1 MHSRFSVICDTYS
14 RQEGENVNNFLNPM
28 NPYQMQP
35 NYFNAN
41 YQPPQMPNYGTQAQ
55 ARQSNVDWVYVN
67 GLQGAREQIVQPGC
81 TAWMMDN
88 NDPLIYYKAVDQMG
102 QPTFKAYRLIELEAQ
117 DAAPAQLAPQMD
129 LSMFATR
136 EDVAAIGVK
145 VDKLIAEIGGVN
157 V

>member
-1 MHSRFSVICDTYS
+1 M
-14 RQEGENVNNFLNPM
+14 NNFLNPM

-41 YQPPQMPNYGTQAQ
+41 YQPPQMPNYGAQ
-55 ARQSNVDWVYVN
+55 TRQSNVDWVYVN

-88 NDPLIYYKAVDQMG
+88 NEPLIYYKAVDQMG
-102 QPTFKAYRLIELEAQ
+102 QPTLKAYRLTELEPQ
-117 DAAPAQLAPQMD
+117 GAASVQSAPQMD

-136 EDVAAIGVK
+136 DDVAAIGAK
-145 VDKLIAEIGGVN
+145 VDKLIAEIGGMN

>member
-1 MHSRFSVICDTYS
+1 M
-14 RQEGENVNNFLNPM
+14 NNFLNPM

-41 YQPPQMPNYGTQAQ
+41 YQPPQIQNYGAQ

-88 NDPLIYYKAVDQMG
+88 NEPMIYYKAVDQMG
-102 QPTFKAYRLIELEAQ
+102 QPTLKAYRLTELEAQ
-117 DAAPAQLAPQMD
+117 SASSAQPAPQMD

-136 EDVAAIGVK
+136 EDVAAIGAK
-145 VDKLIAEIGGVN
+145 VDKLIIEIGGMN

>member
-1 MHSRFSVICDTYS
+1 M
-14 RQEGENVNNFLNPM
+14 NNYLNPM

-41 YQPPQMPNYGTQAQ
+41 YQPPQIQNYGAQ

-88 NDPLIYYKAVDQMG
+88 NEPIIYYKAVDQMG
-102 QPTFKAYRLIELEAQ
+102 QPTLKAYRLNELEPQSAVQ
-117 DAAPAQLAPQMD
+117 SQPAPQMD

-136 EDVAAIGVK
+136 EDVAAIGAK
-145 VDKLIAEIGGVN
+145 VDKLIAEIGGMN

>member
-1 MHSRFSVICDTYS
+1 M
-14 RQEGENVNNFLNPM
+14 NNYINPVSTI
-28 NPYQMQP
+28 NPYPMQP

-41 YQPPQMPNYGTQAQ
+41 YQPPQMFGQQPAQ

-67 GLQGAREQIVQPGC
+67 GFQGAREQIVQPGC

-102 QPTFKAYRLIELEAQ
+102 QPTLKAYRLTELEQQCATPVQ
-117 DAAPAQLAPQMD
+117 TVPQMD

-136 EDVAAIGVK
+136 DDVAAIGAK
-145 VDKLIAEIGGVN
+145 VDKLLSEIGGFQT
-157 V
+157 

>member
-1 MHSRFSVICDTYS
+1 M
-14 RQEGENVNNFLNPM
+14 NNYINPIS
-28 NPYQMQP
+28 PYPMQP

-41 YQPPQMPNYGTQAQ
+41 YQPPQMTGYGAQAQ
-55 ARQSNVDWVYVN
+55 TRQSNVEWVYVN

-88 NDPLIYYKAVDQMG
+88 NEPIIYYKAVDQMG
-102 QPTFKAYRLIELEAQ
+102 QPTLKAYRLTELEPQ
-117 DAAPAQLAPQMD
+117 GAAPVQSAPQMD

-136 EDVAAIGVK
+136 EDVAAIGAK
-145 VDKLIAEIGGVN
+145 VDKLISEIGGMN

>member
-1 MHSRFSVICDTYS
+1 MHSLVCEICDDGGI
-14 RQEGENVNNFLNPM
+14 REGDNVNNYLNPI

-41 YQPPQMPNYGTQAQ
+41 YQPPQMSNYGAQ
-55 ARQSNVDWVYVN
+55 TRQSNVDWVYVN

-88 NDPLIYYKAVDQMG
+88 NEPIIYYKAVDQMG
-102 QPTFKAYRLIELEAQ
+102 QPTLKAYRLNELEPQSAVQ
-117 DAAPAQLAPQMD
+117 SQPAPQMD

-136 EDVAAIGVK
+136 EDVAAIGAK
-145 VDKLIAEIGGVN
+145 VDKLIAEIGGMN

>member
-1 MHSRFSVICDTYS
+1 M
-14 RQEGENVNNFLNPM
+14 NPYM

-41 YQPPQMPNYGTQAQ
+41 YQPQMQNMGTQ

-67 GLQGAREQIVQPGC
+67 GIQGARDQIVQPGC

-88 NDPLIYYKAVDQMG
+88 NEPLIYYKAVDQMG
-102 QPTFKAYRLIELEAQ
+102 QPTLKAYRLTELEPQ
-117 DAAPAQLAPQMD
+117 GAAPAQPVPQMD

-136 EDVAAIGVK
+136 EDVAAIGAK
-145 VDKLIAEIGGVN
+145 IDKLLP
-157 V
+157 

>member
-1 MHSRFSVICDTYS
+1 MNRYI
-14 RQEGENVNNFLNPM
+14 NPM
-28 NPYQMQP
+28 GAYPMQP

-41 YQPPQMPNYGTQAQ
+41 YQPPQMQNFGSQ

-67 GLQGAREQIVQPGC
+67 GLQGARDQIVQPGC

-88 NDPLIYYKAVDQMG
+88 NEPLIYYKSVDQMG
-102 QPTFKAYRLIELEAQ
+102 QPTLKAYRLTELEPQGEAHAQ
-117 DAAPAQLAPQMD
+117 PAPQMD

-136 EDVAAIGVK
+136 EDVAAIGAK
-145 VDKLIAEIGGVN
+145 VDKLIVEIGGMN

>member
-1 MHSRFSVICDTYS
+1 M
-14 RQEGENVNNFLNPM
+14 NNYLNPM

-41 YQPPQMPNYGTQAQ
+41 YQPPQIQNYSAQ

-88 NDPLIYYKAVDQMG
+88 NSPIFYVKSVDGMG
-102 QPTFKAYRLIELEAQ
+102 SATFKAFQFIEIVIVELQ
-117 DAAPAQLAPQMD
+117 INR
-129 LSMFATR
+129 SVFYKKTR
-136 EDVAAIGVK
+136 KIINK
-145 VDKLIAEIGGVN
+145 
-157 V
+157 

>member
-1 MHSRFSVICDTYS
+1 M
-14 RQEGENVNNFLNPM
+14 NNYLNPM

-41 YQPPQMPNYGTQAQ
+41 YQPPQMQNYGAQ

-88 NDPLIYYKAVDQMG
+88 NEPMIYYKAVDQMG
-102 QPTFKAYRLIELEAQ
+102 QPTLKAYRLNELEPQSAVQ
-117 DAAPAQLAPQMD
+117 SQPAPQMD

-136 EDVAAIGVK
+136 EDVAAIGAK
-145 VDKLIAEIGGVN
+145 VDKLIAEIGGMN

>member
-1 MHSRFSVICDTYS
+1 MHSRDCEICDDGD
-14 RQEGENVNNFLNPM
+14 RREGENVNNYLNPM

-41 YQPPQMPNYGTQAQ
+41 YQLQQMPNYGAQ
-55 ARQSNVDWVYVN
+55 ARHSNVDWVYVN

-88 NDPLIYYKAVDQMG
+88 NDPIIYYKAVDQMG
-102 QPTFKAYRLIELEAQ
+102 QPTLKAYRLNEMEPQSAVQ
-117 DAAPAQLAPQMD
+117 SQPTPQMD

-136 EDVAAIGVK
+136 EDVAAIGAK
-145 VDKLIAEIGGVN
+145 VDKLIAEIGGMN

>member
-1 MHSRFSVICDTYS
+1 MHSRVCEICDYGD
-14 RQEGENVNNFLNPM
+14 RREGENVNNYLNPM

-35 NYFNAN
+35 NYFNSN
-41 YQPPQMPNYGTQAQ
+41 YQPPQMQNYGAH

-102 QPTFKAYRLIELEAQ
+102 QPTLKAYRLNELEPQSAVQ
-117 DAAPAQLAPQMD
+117 SQPAPQMD

-136 EDVAAIGVK
+136 EDVAAIGAK
-145 VDKLIAEIGGVN
+145 VDKLIAEIGGMN

>member
-1 MHSRFSVICDTYS
+1 M
-14 RQEGENVNNFLNPM
+14 NPYM

-41 YQPPQMPNYGTQAQ
+41 YQPPQMSGYSAQ
-55 ARQSNVDWVYVN
+55 ARQSNVEWVYVN

-102 QPTFKAYRLIELEAQ
+102 QPTLKAYRLTELEQ
-117 DAAPAQLAPQMD
+117 QGTVPAQPAPQMD

-136 EDVAAIGVK
+136 EDVAAIGAK
-145 VDKLIAEIGGVN
+145 VDKLISEIGGMN

>member
-1 MHSRFSVICDTYS
+1 M
-14 RQEGENVNNFLNPM
+14 NPYM

-41 YQPPQMPNYGTQAQ
+41 YQPPQMSGYSAQ
-55 ARQSNVDWVYVN
+55 ARQSNVEWVYVN
-67 GLQGAREQIVQPGC
+67 GLQGAREQIVKPGC

-88 NDPLIYYKAVDQMG
+88 NEPLIYYKAVAQMG
-102 QPTFKAYRLIELEAQ
+102 QPTLKAYRLTELEPQ
-117 DAAPAQLAPQMD
+117 GAAPVHPATQMD

-136 EDVAAIGVK
+136 EDVAAIGAK
-145 VDKLIAEIGGVN
+145 VDKLISEIGGMN

>member
-1 MHSRFSVICDTYS
+1 M
-14 RQEGENVNNFLNPM
+14 NNYLNTM

-41 YQPPQMPNYGTQAQ
+41 YQPPQIPNYGVQ
-55 ARQSNVDWVYVN
+55 ARHSNVYWVYVN

-88 NDPLIYYKAVDQMG
+88 NAARIYYKSVNLAG
-102 QPTFKAYRLIELEAQ
+102 QPTLIYFDTGDVITDNGQ
-117 DAAPAQLAPQMD
+117 TPAQPAPQMD

-136 EDVAAIGVK
+136 EDVEAIGAK
-145 VDKLIAEIGGVN
+145 VDKLLAEIGGMN

>member
-1 MHSRFSVICDTYS
+1 M
-14 RQEGENVNNFLNPM
+14 NNYLNPM

-41 YQPPQMPNYGTQAQ
+41 YQPPQMPNYGAQ

-88 NDPLIYYKAVDQMG
+88 NDPIIYYKAVDQMG
-102 QPTFKAYRLIELEAQ
+102 QPTLKAYRLNELEPQSAVQ
-117 DAAPAQLAPQMD
+117 SQPAPQMD
-129 LSMFATR
+129 LTMFATR
-136 EDVAAIGVK
+136 DDVAAIGAK
-145 VDKLIAEIGGVN
+145 VDKLIAEIGGMN

>member
-1 MHSRFSVICDTYS
+1 MHSRVCEICDDGG
-14 RQEGENVNNFLNPM
+14 RREGENVNNYLNPM

-41 YQPPQMPNYGTQAQ
+41 YQPPQMQNYGAQ

-88 NDPLIYYKAVDQMG
+88 NEPMIYYKAVDQMG
-102 QPTFKAYRLIELEAQ
+102 QPTLKAYRLNELEPQSAVQ
-117 DAAPAQLAPQMD
+117 SQSAPQMD

-136 EDVAAIGVK
+136 EDVAAIGAK
-145 VDKLIAEIGGVN
+145 VDKLLAEIGGMN

>member
-1 MHSRFSVICDTYS
+1 M
-14 RQEGENVNNFLNPM
+14 NNCLNTM

-41 YQPPQMPNYGTQAQ
+41 YQPPQMPNYGAQAQ
-55 ARQSNVDWVYVN
+55 ARQSTVAWAYAN

-102 QPTFKAYRLIELEAQ
+102 QPTLKAYRLNELETQSAVQ
-117 DAAPAQLAPQMD
+117 SQPTPQMD

-136 EDVAAIGVK
+136 EDVAAIGAK
-145 VDKLIAEIGGVN
+145 IDKLLP
-157 V
+157 

>member
-1 MHSRFSVICDTYS
+1 M
-14 RQEGENVNNFLNPM
+14 NNYLNPM

-41 YQPPQMPNYGTQAQ
+41 YQPPQIQNYGAQ

-88 NDPLIYYKAVDQMG
+88 NEPMIYYKAVDQMG
-102 QPTFKAYRLIELEAQ
+102 QPTLKAYRLNELEPQSAVQ
-117 DAAPAQLAPQMD
+117 SQPAPQMD

-136 EDVAAIGVK
+136 EDVAAIGAK
-145 VDKLIAEIGGVN
+145 VDKLLAEIGGMN

>member
-1 MHSRFSVICDTYS
+1 MHSRVCEICDDGD
-14 RQEGENVNNFLNPM
+14 RREGENVNNYLNPM

-41 YQPPQMPNYGTQAQ
+41 YQPPQIQNYGAQ

-88 NDPLIYYKAVDQMG
+88 NEPMIYYKAVDQMG
-102 QPTFKAYRLIELEAQ
+102 QPTLKAYRLNELEPQSAVQ
-117 DAAPAQLAPQMD
+117 SQPAPQMD

-136 EDVAAIGVK
+136 EDVAAIGAK
-145 VDKLIAEIGGVN
+145 VDKLIAEIGGMN

>member
-1 MHSRFSVICDTYS
+1 MHSRVCEICDDRCRREDVS
-14 RQEGENVNNFLNPM
+14 VNNFLNPM

-41 YQPPQMPNYGTQAQ
+41 YQPPQMPNYGAQ

-88 NDPLIYYKAVDQMG
+88 NEPLIYYKAVDQIG
-102 QPTFKAYRLIELEAQ
+102 QPTLKAYRLTELEPQGAVP
-117 DAAPAQLAPQMD
+117 APPAPQID

-136 EDVAAIGVK
+136 EDVEAIGAK
-145 VDKLIAEIGGVN
+145 VDKLLAEIGGMN

>member
-1 MHSRFSVICDTYS
+1 M
-14 RQEGENVNNFLNPM
+14 NNFLNPM

-41 YQPPQMPNYGTQAQ
+41 YQPPQMPSYGAQ

-88 NDPLIYYKAVDQMG
+88 NEPLIYYKAVDQMG
-102 QPTFKAYRLIELEAQ
+102 QPTLKAYRLNELEPQSAVQ
-117 DAAPAQLAPQMD
+117 SQPAPQMD

-136 EDVAAIGVK
+136 EDVAAIGAK
-145 VDKLIAEIGGVN
+145 VDKLIAEIGGMN

>member
-1 MHSRFSVICDTYS
+1 M
-14 RQEGENVNNFLNPM
+14 NNYLNPM

-41 YQPPQMPNYGTQAQ
+41 YQPPQMQNYGAQ

-88 NDPLIYYKAVDQMG
+88 NEPLIY
-102 QPTFKAYRLIELEAQ
+102 
-117 DAAPAQLAPQMD
+117 
-129 LSMFATR
+129 
-136 EDVAAIGVK
+136 
-145 VDKLIAEIGGVN
+145 
-157 V
+157 

>member
-1 MHSRFSVICDTYS
+1 MHARVCEICDDGD
-14 RQEGENVNNFLNPM
+14 RREGENVNNYLNPM

-41 YQPPQMPNYGTQAQ
+41 YQPPQIQNYGAQ

-88 NDPLIYYKAVDQMG
+88 NEPIIYYKAVDQMG
-102 QPTFKAYRLIELEAQ
+102 QPTLKAYRLNELEPQSAVQ
-117 DAAPAQLAPQMD
+117 SQPVPQMD

-136 EDVAAIGVK
+136 EDVAAIGAK
-145 VDKLIAEIGGVN
+145 VDKLLAEIGGMN
-157 V
+157 I

>member
-1 MHSRFSVICDTYS
+1 M
-14 RQEGENVNNFLNPM
+14 NNYLNPM

-41 YQPPQMPNYGTQAQ
+41 YQPPQMPNYGAQ
-55 ARQSNVDWVYVN
+55 ARHSNVDWVYVN

-88 NDPLIYYKAVDQMG
+88 NEPLIYYKAVDQMG
-102 QPTFKAYRLIELEAQ
+102 QPTLKAYRLNELEPQSAVQ
-117 DAAPAQLAPQMD
+117 SQPAPQMD

-136 EDVAAIGVK
+136 EDVAAIGAK
-145 VDKLIAEIGGVN
+145 IDKLLP
-157 V
+157 

>member
-1 MHSRFSVICDTYS
+1 MHARVCEICDDGD
-14 RQEGENVNNFLNPM
+14 RREGENVNNYLNPM

-41 YQPPQMPNYGTQAQ
+41 YQPPQIQNYGAQ

-88 NDPLIYYKAVDQMG
+88 NEPIIYYKAVDQMG
-102 QPTFKAYRLIELEAQ
+102 QPTLKAYRLNELEPQSAVQ
-117 DAAPAQLAPQMD
+117 SQPVPQMD

-136 EDVAAIGVK
+136 EDVAAIGAK
-145 VDKLIAEIGGVN
+145 VDKLLAEIGGMN

>member
-1 MHSRFSVICDTYS
+1 MHSRVCEICDDGC
-14 RQEGENVNNFLNPM
+14 RREGDNVNNFLNPM

-41 YQPPQMPNYGTQAQ
+41 YQPPQMPSYGAQ

-67 GLQGAREQIVQPGC
+67 GLQGARDQIVQPGC

-102 QPTFKAYRLIELEAQ
+102 QPTLKAYRLTELEQ
-117 DAAPAQLAPQMD
+117 QGTVPAQPAPQMD

-136 EDVAAIGVK
+136 EDVAAIGAK
-145 VDKLIAEIGGVN
+145 VDKLISEIGGMN

>member
-1 MHSRFSVICDTYS
+1 MHSRVCEICDYGD
-14 RQEGENVNNFLNPM
+14 RREGENVNNYLNPM

-41 YQPPQMPNYGTQAQ
+41 YQPPQMQNYGAQ

-88 NDPLIYYKAVDQMG
+88 NEPMIYYKAVDQMG
-102 QPTFKAYRLIELEAQ
+102 QPTLKAYRLNELEPQSAVQ
-117 DAAPAQLAPQMD
+117 SQPAPQMD

-136 EDVAAIGVK
+136 EDVAAIGAK
-145 VDKLIAEIGGVN
+145 VDKLIAEIGGMN

>member
-1 MHSRFSVICDTYS
+1 M
-14 RQEGENVNNFLNPM
+14 NNYLNPM

-41 YQPPQMPNYGTQAQ
+41 YQPPQMQNYGAQ

-88 NDPLIYYKAVDQMG
+88 NEPMIYYKAVDQMG
-102 QPTFKAYRLIELEAQ
+102 QPTLKAYRLNELEPQSAVQ
-117 DAAPAQLAPQMD
+117 SQPAPQMD

-136 EDVAAIGVK
+136 EDVEAIGAK
-145 VDKLIAEIGGVN
+145 VDKLIAEIGGMN

>member
-1 MHSRFSVICDTYS
+1 MNSYI
-14 RQEGENVNNFLNPM
+14 NPM
-28 NPYQMQP
+28 GAYPMQP

-41 YQPPQMPNYGTQAQ
+41 YQPPQMQNFGAQ

-67 GLQGAREQIVQPGC
+67 GMQGAREQIVQPGC

-88 NDPLIYYKAVDQMG
+88 NDPMIYYKAVDQMG
-102 QPTFKAYRLIELEAQ
+102 QPTLKAYRLTELEPQ
-117 DAAPAQLAPQMD
+117 GAAPVQPALQMD

-136 EDVAAIGVK
+136 DDVAAIGEK
-145 VDKLIAEIGGVN
+145 VDRLITEIGGMN

>member
-1 MHSRFSVICDTYS
+1 M
-14 RQEGENVNNFLNPM
+14 NNYLNPM

-41 YQPPQMPNYGTQAQ
+41 YQPPQMQNYGAQ

-88 NDPLIYYKAVDQMG
+88 NEPMIYYKAVDQMG
-102 QPTFKAYRLIELEAQ
+102 QPTLKAYRLNELEPQSAVQ
-117 DAAPAQLAPQMD
+117 SQPAPQMD
-129 LSMFATR
+129 MSMFATR
-136 EDVAAIGVK
+136 EDVAAIGAK
-145 VDKLIAEIGGVN
+145 VDKLISEIGGMN

>member
-1 MHSRFSVICDTYS
+1 M
-14 RQEGENVNNFLNPM
+14 NNFLNPM

-41 YQPPQMPNYGTQAQ
+41 YQPPQMPSYGAQ

-102 QPTFKAYRLIELEAQ
+102 QPTLKAYRLTELEQ
-117 DAAPAQLAPQMD
+117 QGTVPAQPAPQMD

-136 EDVAAIGVK
+136 EDVAAIGAK
-145 VDKLIAEIGGVN
+145 VDKLISEIGGMN

>member
-1 MHSRFSVICDTYS
+1 M
-14 RQEGENVNNFLNPM
+14 NNFLNPM

-41 YQPPQMPNYGTQAQ
+41 YQPPQMPNYGAQTQ

-102 QPTFKAYRLIELEAQ
+102 QPTLKAYRLTELEQ
-117 DAAPAQLAPQMD
+117 QGTVPAQPAPQMD

-136 EDVAAIGVK
+136 EDVAAIGAK
-145 VDKLIAEIGGVN
+145 VDKLISEIGGMN

>member
-1 MHSRFSVICDTYS
+1 MHSRGCEICDDGD
-14 RQEGENVNNFLNPM
+14 RREGENVNNYLNPM

-41 YQPPQMPNYGTQAQ
+41 YQPPQMQNYGAQ

-88 NDPLIYYKAVDQMG
+88 TEPMIYYKAVDQMG
-102 QPTFKAYRLIELEAQ
+102 QPTLKAYRLNELEPQSAVQ
-117 DAAPAQLAPQMD
+117 SQPAPQMD
-129 LSMFATR
+129 MSMFATR
-136 EDVAAIGVK
+136 EDVAAIGAK
-145 VDKLIAEIGGVN
+145 VDKLISEIGGMN

>member
-1 MHSRFSVICDTYS
+1 M
-14 RQEGENVNNFLNPM
+14 NPYM

-41 YQPPQMPNYGTQAQ
+41 YQPPQMNGYGAQ
-55 ARQSNVDWVYVN
+55 ARQSNIEWIYVN
-67 GLQGAREQIVQPGC
+67 GMQGAREQIVQPGC

-88 NDPLIYYKAVDQMG
+88 NEPVIYYKSVDQMG
-102 QPTFKAYRLIELEAQ
+102 QPTLKGYRLTELEAQ
-117 DAAPAQLAPQMD
+117 GVQPAPQMD

-136 EDVAAIGVK
+136 EDVAAIGAK
-145 VDKLIAEIGGVN
+145 VDKLIAEIGGMN